1 LEGEM
6 TPSWNTSAE
15 EVKPLQPQTP
25 FSSPATVK
33 LDSILAEVAT
43 HIRQMEAMASVKLEE
58 QFSTLQGLET
68 PQTDRISHAM
78 LNSKYLKASR

>member
-1 LEGEM
+1 MKARHTLLGYF
-6 TPSWNTSAE
+6 SRRGKAIAASD
-15 EVKPLQPQTP
+15 P
-25 FSSPATVK
+25 FSSPATMK

-43 HIRQMEAMASVKLEE
+43 HIRQEEAMASLKLEK